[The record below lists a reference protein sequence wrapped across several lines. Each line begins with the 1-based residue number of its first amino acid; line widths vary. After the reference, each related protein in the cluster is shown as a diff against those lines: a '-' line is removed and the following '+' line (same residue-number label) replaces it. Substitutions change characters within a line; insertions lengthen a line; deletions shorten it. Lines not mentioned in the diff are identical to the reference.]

1 MSFSPRS
8 CEPGKGIGIGKN
20 VFGTGGSYRS
30 PLQSNKKTLV
40 DRMTVTHI
48 PADRDNVSP
57 PTTPRGRQ
65 RERQFGTKYQ
75 DKYRQTADKPGRN
88 GWPK

>member
-1 MSFSPRS
+1 
-8 CEPGKGIGIGKN
+8 
-20 VFGTGGSYRS
+20 
-30 PLQSNKKTLV
+30 V

-48 PADRDNVSP
+48 PADENDMSP

-65 RERQFGTKYQ
+65 RERQFGNNYQ